1 MFIGSL
7 SYRLYLKEVILDS
20 FMVKYNSDFESPNPP
35 DAEAA
40 QKTYDQKGS
49 VSEVKADEKSMAEEG
64 GSEYDN

>member
-40 QKTYDQKGS
+40 QKTYD
-49 VSEVKADEKSMAEEG
+49 
-64 GSEYDN
+64 